1 MGKKKIDKPIL
12 AGQIVLIIALFAAME
27 YTVSKGIINGLFLAS
42 PSQMAKELVKM
53 IEQKLIL
60 KHTLATLWEFAAGY
74 LLSVVT
80 GILTGVLF
88 VAFPRLNRFLSPFLS
103 ALMAIPK
110 VAIFPLLIIWF
121 GIGFTNKVVMIFL
134 FCYFTIF
141 VNTRSGAEQTSNNH
155 IKVARIFKASKAQTI
170 WKVLLPSAIPTI
182 FAGLKVTAATG
193 ITGVIFA
200 EMQASQEGLGYLL
213 KDASSLYNTPRIFV
227 VIIWVTILSVIL
239 VEIVGLIEK
248 NLFMKWA
255 KR

>member
-12 AGQIVLIIALFAAME
+12 MGQIALIIILFAVME
-27 YTVSKGIINGLFLAS
+27 YTVDKGIINGLFLAS

-53 IEQKLIL
+53 IHQNLFI
-60 KHTLATLWEFAAGY
+60 KHTTATLGEFAVGY
-74 LLSVVT
+74 LLSVVL

-88 VAFPRLNRFLSPFLS
+88 VAFPKLNRFLSPFLS

-155 IKVARIFKASKAQTI
+155 LKVARIFRASKAQTI
-170 WKVLLPSAIPTI
+170 WMILLPSAIPTI

-200 EMQASQEGLGYLL
+200 EMQASQKGLGYLL
-213 KDASSLYNTPRIFV
+213 KDASALYNTPRIFI
-227 VIIWVTILSVIL
+227 VIIWVTIISVIL
-239 VEIVGLIEK
+239 VEVVNLIEK
-248 NLFMKWA
+248 NLFMKWT
-255 KR
+255 KK